1 MKKEIKENYE
11 KEEWGGWKIV
21 SEMLDNPDENDI
33 YPTSKCYQK
42 LYEFVC
48 KQKDKA
54 KEETKREIMLVV
66 NKMEK
71 EPADMAEDICKEC
84 DFDFTSVMCA
94 KVGSYNKALSDILKA
109 IKV

>member
-1 MKKEIKENYE
+1 METLKEKIEDYK

-21 SEMLDNPDENDI
+21 SEMLDNPDEDHL

-54 KEETKREIMLVV
+54 KEETKREIMGIIE
-66 NKMEK
+66 EK
-71 EPADMAEDICKEC
+71 REEILGSISESDATNMKAVK
-84 DFDFTSVMCA
+84 FA
-94 KVGSYNKALSDILKA
+94 KTKILYDILKS
-109 IKV
+109 IEV